1 VIALIKSQPPEMEH
15 WNFIECFAAY
25 TKIEYTQYSKVL
37 LLGGF
42 RRSYLQ
48 KDPQPPVRGLLLY

>member
-1 VIALIKSQPPEMEH
+1 MEH